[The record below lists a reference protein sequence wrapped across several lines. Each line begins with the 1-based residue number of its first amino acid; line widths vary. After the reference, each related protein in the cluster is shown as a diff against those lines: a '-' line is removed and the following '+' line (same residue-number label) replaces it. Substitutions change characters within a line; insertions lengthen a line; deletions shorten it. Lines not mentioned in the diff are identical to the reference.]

1 MACAVCIHSCR
12 IQHRAE
18 PGLGTQVQQRRRWR
32 VSRCPGGGRGGA
44 GGGGRGG
51 GGGGAGGQGGGGG
64 GGGGELRGPGSVFCK
79 KHALGLKLEHAPA
92 LQLSQSRKVMNRR
105 KQKLSV
111 SEPGAW
117 RLYALLF

>member
-18 PGLGTQVQQRRRWR
+18 PGLGTQVQQRLGWEH
-32 VSRCPGGGRGGA
+32 GR
-44 GGGGRGG
+44 
-51 GGGGAGGQGGGGG
+51 GG

-79 KHALGLKLEHAPA
+79 NHALGLKLEHAPA

-117 RLYALLF
+117 RLYALPF